1 MRFLKRQRSIGSA
14 LLAASMSAGI
24 LAILVAGFLTMVS
37 SEYAL
42 SRRSHHWQQALHLA
56 EASVEQALAEFNY
69 RYLQGGNGFQTDEGW
84 TGSGGSYSKTVT
96 NFTDNASQIVGHWTV
111 TVSGVGASNPQLIGE
126 GTVVVPHGGDTITR
140 AVRVTLASSSQYP
153 KALVSKTTISF
164 SGNNA
169 YVDSFDSSDPSKST
183 NGQYD
188 SNKKQA
194 NGDLATNGTAS
205 NAIDLGNAD
214 IYGNANTGDGGTVDI
229 GPNGSIGPTFTN
241 GDRTG
246 SEVDAEANGWI
257 THDFQSDIP
266 DASLPSGASWV
277 SLASVPNTI
286 NAGDYT
292 LDSMSLSGKK
302 TVTISGYVRL
312 HVTGNISMAGQSQII
327 ILPGAKLEIYGAG
340 SIAIA
345 GNGISNQPGLSSDC
359 QIIGLP
365 TCTSVSVTGNGAHI
379 GTVYAPQATVTV
391 SGNGDVSGAVVAS
404 VINMTGNGG
413 FHYDEALKSL
423 SGSANY
429 SVASWQSGR
438 IENGTFVVD

>member
-1 MRFLKRQRSIGSA
+1 
-14 LLAASMSAGI
+14 MSAGI
-24 LAILVAGFLTMVS
+24 LAILVAGFLSLVS
-37 SEYAL
+37 NEYAL

-69 RYLQGGNGFQTDEGW
+69 RYLQGGNGFQSADGW
-84 TGSGGSYSKTVT
+84 TGSSGSYTKSVT
-96 NFTDNASQIVGHWTV
+96 NFTDNASRVVGHWTV
-111 TVSGVGASNPQLIGE
+111 TISGVGASNPQLVGE
-126 GTVVVPHGGDTITR
+126 GTVVVPNNGSSITR

-153 KALVSKTTISF
+153 KALVSKTTIAF

-169 YVDSFDSSDPSKST
+169 SVDSFDSSDPSKST

-188 SNKKQA
+188 GNKKQP
-194 NGDLATNGTAS
+194 NGDIATNGSAP

-214 IYGNANTGDGGTVDI
+214 IYGRANTGATGTVNI
-229 GPNGSIGPTFTN
+229 GPNGTIGPTFVG
-241 GDRTG
+241 GDRAG
-246 SEVDAEANGWI
+246 SSTDGEANGWI

-277 SLASVPNTI
+277 SLGSVPNTI

-292 LDSMSLSGKK
+292 LTSMSLSGKK
-302 TVTISGYVRL
+302 TVTINGYVRL
-312 HVTGNISMAGQSQII
+312 HVTGNISMAGQAQIVI
-327 ILPGAKLEIYGAG
+327 SPGAKLEIYGAG
-340 SIAIA
+340 SVSIA
-345 GNGISNQPGLSSDC
+345 GKGISNQPGLASDC

-365 TCTSVSVTGNGAHI
+365 TCTSVSITGNGSHI

-404 VINMTGNGG
+404 VINMTGNGA

-423 SGSANY
+423 SGTANY

-438 IENGTFVVD
+438 IENGGFVVD

>member
-1 MRFLKRQRSIGSA
+1 M
-14 LLAASMSAGI
+14 
-24 LAILVAGFLTMVS
+24 AILPPTARQATQLTWATPTFM
-37 SEYAL
+37 EMP
-42 SRRSHHWQQALHLA
+42 
-56 EASVEQALAEFNY
+56 
-69 RYLQGGNGFQTDEGW
+69 T
-84 TGSGGSYSKTVT
+84 
-96 NFTDNASQIVGHWTV
+96 
-111 TVSGVGASNPQLIGE
+111 
-126 GTVVVPHGGDTITR
+126 
-140 AVRVTLASSSQYP
+140 RVTE
-153 KALVSKTTISF
+153 
-164 SGNNA
+164 
-169 YVDSFDSSDPSKST
+169 
-183 NGQYD
+183 GQW
-188 SNKKQA
+188 
-194 NGDLATNGTAS
+194 
-205 NAIDLGNAD
+205 
-214 IYGNANTGDGGTVDI
+214 
-229 GPNGSIGPTFTN
+229 TFTN